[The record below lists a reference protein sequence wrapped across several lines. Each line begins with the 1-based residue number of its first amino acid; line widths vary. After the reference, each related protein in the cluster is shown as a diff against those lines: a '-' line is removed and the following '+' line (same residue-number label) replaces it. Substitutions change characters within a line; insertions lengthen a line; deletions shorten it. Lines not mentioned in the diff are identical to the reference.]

1 MTKPFLKFQSFKKTL
16 FICFQVTEDRKKTLN
31 EDRAKA
37 VEIEYKIKRKRSS
50 IDSGVMTGSY
60 IDCLKNG
67 EGQDKENL
75 APNQLLVSDLTCN
88 ENLDQDSKDT
98 FPESEKNNTD
108 NFLRVAL
115 ADKEFREFFYNTA
128 ERIFND
134 NNLQNTS
141 DNTTQSSSIHLTNP
155 NDDILSALK
164 NSDFNSNSEI
174 CPNTEMFSNTSDSSK
189 NLESNSELNIV
200 LSMAGGDQETVVCKK
215 LPVVYLEETLTPSQR
230 PVRRNSYTLE
240 SPSPVLI
247 EHMAKEIVK
256 NKEESIKWKSLSEK
270 KENNKNI
277 GFKTFLTA
285 TKPRKTWNK
294 RALNSC
300 PFSKI
305 STSVSNQTLKTP
317 RVLLKKT
324 KTFTKVKPSLEIEDT
339 NYSLPCSSRTS
350 PTLLSSFARSVD
362 CIKSSVEKSL
372 KKSESNSNINT
383 MLLPNVIHEVNSP
396 RLCNSRSSLMSEN
409 KINNRCE
416 IVPVGYEPEETLT
429 ASALN
434 SSFFSDGSNNE
445 YNKDISTVPHREIY
459 DNQISNDTQLMLLN
473 SSATSAQTTDCKGD
487 KFQTDQ
493 SVETDEIVSVC
504 SSLSL
509 SKFMPVDEAVSR
521 PSTAEEMS
529 TLFSELQLQ
538 HECQIAQLL
547 EKQQREKVMLAML
560 HSNNGSLCSR
570 STTNLSFYDPAYESS
585 FTENVIL
592 EEQKTPCSRELFP
605 RQTSDICK
613 VTKNHRVG
621 DYSSEKAQVR
631 VVLLL

>member
-1 MTKPFLKFQSFKKTL
+1 
-16 FICFQVTEDRKKTLN
+16 
-31 EDRAKA
+31 
-37 VEIEYKIKRKRSS
+37 
-50 IDSGVMTGSY
+50 MTGSY
-60 IDCLKNG
+60 IECLKNI

-75 APNQLLVSDLTCN
+75 APNQLLMSDLSCH
-88 ENLDQDSKDT
+88 ENLDHDSKDT

-141 DNTTQSSSIHLTNP
+141 DYTTQSSSINLKNS
-155 NDDILSALK
+155 NDDIHLALK
-164 NSDFNSNSEI
+164 NSDFTSD
-174 CPNTEMFSNTSDSSK
+174 TEHFSNISDPSK
-189 NLESNSELNIV
+189 DLESNSELNIV
-200 LSMAGGDQETVVCKK
+200 KSMAGGDQETVVCKM
-215 LPVVYLEETLTPSQR
+215 LPIVHIEETLTPPQR

-256 NKEESIKWKSLSEK
+256 NKDESIKWKSLSEK
-270 KENNKNI
+270 KESNKNF

-294 RALNSC
+294 RALNGC

-305 STSVSNQTLKTP
+305 STSVSNQPPKAQ

-324 KTFTKVKPSLEIEDT
+324 KTFTKIKPSLEIEDT

-350 PTLLSSFARSVD
+350 PTRLSSFTKSVD
-362 CIKSSVEKSL
+362 CIKSTVENAL
-372 KKSESNSNINT
+372 KKSESNSNLDT
-383 MLLPNVIHEVNSP
+383 TLLPKVINEVNSP
-396 RLCNSRSSLMSEN
+396 RLSNSRSSLISEN
-409 KINNRCE
+409 KINNRE
-416 IVPVGYEPEETLT
+416 IVPAGYEPEETSN
-429 ASALN
+429 ASVLN
-434 SSFFSDGSNNE
+434 SSFFSDGSNIE
-445 YNKDISTVPHREIY
+445 YNKDISSVGQREIHN
-459 DNQISNDTQLMLLN
+459 NQISNDSHQMLLN
-473 SSATSAQTTDCKGD
+473 GFATSSQITECKGD
-487 KFQTDQ
+487 KFQTDH
-493 SVETDEIVSVC
+493 SNEMDEIVSVC

-509 SKFMPVDEAVSR
+509 SKFMPVDEVVSR

-547 EKQQREKVMLAML
+547 EKQQREKVMLAIL
-560 HSNNGSLCSR
+560 HSNNGSLYSR
-570 STTNLSFYDPAYESS
+570 STTNTSFYDPSYENS
-585 FTENVIL
+585 FTDNVIL

-613 VTKNHRVG
+613 VTKNYRVG
-621 DYSSEKAQVR
+621 DYSSAKDRVR
-631 VVLLL
+631 VVVLLK

>member
-1 MTKPFLKFQSFKKTL
+1 MTKPFLKFQSFKKT
-16 FICFQVTEDRKKTLN
+16 ICFQVTEDRKKTLN

-75 APNQLLVSDLTCN
+75 APNQLLVSNLTCN
-88 ENLDQDSKDT
+88 ENLNQDSKDM

-108 NFLRVAL
+108 NYLRVAL

-134 NNLQNTS
+134 NTLQNTS

-164 NSDFNSNSEI
+164 NIDFNS
-174 CPNTEMFSNTSDSSK
+174 NTEMFSNTLDSSK

-200 LSMAGGDQETVVCKK
+200 LSMAGGDQETVVCNK
-215 LPVVYLEETLTPSQR
+215 LPVVHLEQTLTPRQR

-305 STSVSNQTLKTP
+305 STSVSNQTLKAP

-372 KKSESNSNINT
+372 KKSESNSNIKT
-383 MLLPNVIHEVNSP
+383 TLLPNVINEVNSP
-396 RLCNSRSSLMSEN
+396 RLSNSRSSIMSEN
-409 KINNRCE
+409 KINNCCE

-434 SSFFSDGSNNE
+434 RSFFSDGSNNE
-445 YNKDISTVPHREIY
+445 YNKDISTVAPFF
-459 DNQISNDTQLMLLN
+459 NSQISNDTQLMLLN
-473 SSATSAQTTDCKGD
+473 GSVTSAQTTYCKGD

-509 SKFMPVDEAVSR
+509 SKFMPVDEVVTR

-570 STTNLSFYDPAYESS
+570 STTNLSFYDPSYENS
-585 FTENVIL
+585 FTDNVIL

-605 RQTSDICK
+605 RQTSDICN

-631 VVLLL
+631 VVLFL